1 ATYAHELL
9 STSRNLVLTTASGS
23 AMNATAVTPAHNIL
37 TLGPRITARL
47 TGDLEL
53 VADYTLSLGL
63 GKSVGHTI
71 FAGARKAF

>member
-1 ATYAHELL
+1 
-9 STSRNLVLTTASGS
+9 
-23 AMNATAVTPAHNIL
+23 MNAAAVTPAHNIL
-37 TLGPRITARL
+37 TLGPRVTARL

-71 FAGARKAF
+71 FAGARKSF